1 MATGRIESGQISLRP
16 AGGVPMQQ
24 IGMQQT
30 DYGAQFRQEAQGQN
44 ALAQLVDR
52 MSQSSMQMAGEFFK
66 EQAMID
72 VANTPLTPAQL
83 EMAKNGDMS
92 FLEGGSRLNL
102 YDATLRKAR
111 SMELASAFDTEAKAK
126 VVEIQADVEAG
137 TLNSKQAAEKLNTMA
152 SGFAKSLA
160 QVDADA
166 ALRFTAS
173 MGVYSKTVMAE
184 AYKLEA
190 KRKKELA
197 GLALDADYTNT
208 MKLVEPAI
216 GQGFLVD
223 AAGKEV
229 PIDNILSVHRK
240 SFVDK
245 AFVAG
250 GLQMAQQYG
259 EKFDKAVAEAKVNA
273 ATKIAISDAYIDDS
287 VAGLKK
293 LRSGDLGRMSA
304 VFMAMPQDDKDKVVA
319 NFMTAVRQRKEGI
332 ESNLYQSNQTADVLL
347 RQFYSSRNLAEQRSL
362 FQQLSTMPV
371 SPEKLKTARAFIDD
385 QTNAGRATDDLE
397 AFGRVS
403 QRVALGLA
411 TSAEI
416 INGPFTNGTKRELM
430 RAKSNPADDINFAT
444 NQINLAVGIQ
454 SGNLPPE
461 LTAPEARQLAV
472 QTRNQLVMQ
481 INQFAR
487 TPNEKGILP
496 SPSEVRQQG
505 IDLAK
510 QASSNMAGAFNKVA
524 ETHKQSALSQLPE
537 LTGVDLTNEAAV
549 ADAFA
554 KATKRKADPTKIN
567 FARDSIKNYRENLNK
582 AKEGQ
587 K

>member
-1 MATGRIESGQISLRP
+1 MATGRIESGQISLRA

-184 AYKLEA
+184 AYKLEV
-190 KRKKELA
+190 KRKKEQA
-197 GLALDADYTNT
+197 GLTLEADYTNT

-216 GQGFLVD
+216 GQGFVPD
-223 AAGKEV
+223 ASGKEIPV
-229 PIDNILSVHRK
+229 DNILAVHRK

-273 ATKIAISDAYIDDS
+273 ATKIALGDAYMDDS
-287 VAGLKK
+287 VIGLNK

-319 NFMTAVRQRKEGI
+319 NFMTAVSQREKVRKEAQDEKDRQALTEFIPVYNQAMALPEGNAKRKQLIGQIAKMAEANPKMVPLGVLADLQKPSTEGNSMVEFNALAQIYDGRITSAEQIYQLPGLNGKQKVNLLGKLVSEDRRNDSELDRGI
-332 ESNLYQSNQTADVLL
+332 SRLAGIPVIPGQMVVIDPKGKEWERRLTLSAQATEIKAKAMAEGKVLTNNDVL
-347 RQFYSSRNLAEQRSL
+347 RQLETNIEQSRN
-362 FQQLSTMPV
+362 T
-371 SPEKLKTARAFIDD
+371 EKAKTARK
-385 QTNAGRATDDLE
+385 QLE
-397 AFGRVS
+397 AYEKSDWV
-403 QRVALGLA
+403 
-411 TSAEI
+411 
-416 INGPFTNGTKRELM
+416 NGKITRD
-430 RAKSNPADDINFAT
+430 S
-444 NQINLAVGIQ
+444 
-454 SGNLPPE
+454 LPTLE
-461 LTAPEARQLAV
+461 
-472 QTRNQLVMQ
+472 
-481 INQFAR
+481 
-487 TPNEKGILP
+487 
-496 SPSEVRQQG
+496 
-505 IDLAK
+505 
-510 QASSNMAGAFNKVA
+510 
-524 ETHKQSALSQLPE
+524 
-537 LTGVDLTNEAAV
+537 
-549 ADAFA
+549 
-554 KATKRKADPTKIN
+554 RKAGNDRRKLNELNRI
-567 FARDSIKNYRENLNK
+567 RNLLND
-582 AKEGQ
+582 AEGN
-587 K
+587 

>member
-1 MATGRIESGQISLRP
+1 MATGRIESGQISLRA

-72 VANTPLTPAQL
+72 VANSPLTPAQL

-166 ALRFTAS
+166 AMRFTAS

-184 AYKLEA
+184 AYKLEV
-190 KRKKELA
+190 KRKKEQA
-197 GLALDADYTNT
+197 GLTLEADYTNT

-216 GQGFLVD
+216 GQGFVPD
-223 AAGKEV
+223 ASGKEIPV
-229 PIDNILSVHRK
+229 DNILAVHRK

-273 ATKIAISDAYIDDS
+273 ATKIALGNAYMDDAVI
-287 VAGLKK
+287 GLNK

-319 NFMTAVRQRKEGI
+319 NFMTAVSQREKVNKEAQDEKDRQALTEFIPVYNQAMALPEGNAKRKQLIGQIAKMAEANPKMVPLGVLADLQKPSTEGNSMVEFNALAQI
-332 ESNLYQSNQTADVLL
+332 YDGRITSAEQIYQLPGLNGKQKVNLLGKLVSEDRRNDSELDRGISRLAGIPVIPGQMVVIDPKGKEWERRLTLSAQATEIKAKAMAEGKVLTNNDVL
-347 RQFYSSRNLAEQRSL
+347 RQLETNIEQSRN
-362 FQQLSTMPV
+362 T
-371 SPEKLKTARAFIDD
+371 EKAKTARK
-385 QTNAGRATDDLE
+385 QLE
-397 AFGRVS
+397 AYEKSDWV
-403 QRVALGLA
+403 
-411 TSAEI
+411 
-416 INGPFTNGTKRELM
+416 NGKITRD
-430 RAKSNPADDINFAT
+430 S
-444 NQINLAVGIQ
+444 
-454 SGNLPPE
+454 LPTLE
-461 LTAPEARQLAV
+461 
-472 QTRNQLVMQ
+472 
-481 INQFAR
+481 
-487 TPNEKGILP
+487 
-496 SPSEVRQQG
+496 
-505 IDLAK
+505 
-510 QASSNMAGAFNKVA
+510 
-524 ETHKQSALSQLPE
+524 
-537 LTGVDLTNEAAV
+537 
-549 ADAFA
+549 
-554 KATKRKADPTKIN
+554 RKAGNDRRKLNELNRI
-567 FARDSIKNYRENLNK
+567 RNLLND
-582 AKEGQ
+582 AEGN
-587 K
+587 

>member
-72 VANTPLTPAQL
+72 VANSPLTPAQL

-184 AYKLEA
+184 AYKLEV
-190 KRKKELA
+190 KRNKEKA

-229 PIDNILSVHRK
+229 PIDNILAVHRK

-259 EKFDKAVAEAKVNA
+259 ERFDKAVAEAKVNA
-273 ATKIAISDAYIDDS
+273 ATKIALGDAYMADTVI
-287 VAGLKK
+287 GYNK

-304 VFMAMPQDDKDKVVA
+304 VFMEMPQDDKDKVVK
-319 NFMTAVRQRKEGI
+319 NFMTAVSYREKVNKEAQDEKDRQALTEFIPVYNQVMSLPEGNAKRKQLIGQIAKMAEANPKMVPLGVLADLQKPSTEGNSMV
-332 ESNLYQSNQTADVLL
+332 EFNA
-347 RQFYSSRNLAEQRSL
+347 LAQ
-362 FQQLSTMPV
+362 
-371 SPEKLKTARAFIDD
+371 IYD
-385 QTNAGRATDDLE
+385 GRI
-397 AFGRVS
+397 
-403 QRVALGLA
+403 
-411 TSAEI
+411 TSAEQI
-416 INGPFTNGTKRELM
+416 YQLPGLNGKQKVNLLGKLVSEDRRNDSELDRGISRLAGIPVIPGQMVVIDPKGKEWERRLTLSAQATEIKAKAMAEGKVLTNNDVIRQLEAGIEQSRNTEAAKAARTKLQNYEKSEWINGRITRDSL
-430 RAKSNPADDINFAT
+430 PA
-444 NQINLAVGIQ
+444 L
-454 SGNLPPE
+454 E
-461 LTAPEARQLAV
+461 
-472 QTRNQLVMQ
+472 
-481 INQFAR
+481 
-487 TPNEKGILP
+487 
-496 SPSEVRQQG
+496 
-505 IDLAK
+505 
-510 QASSNMAGAFNKVA
+510 
-524 ETHKQSALSQLPE
+524 
-537 LTGVDLTNEAAV
+537 
-549 ADAFA
+549 
-554 KATKRKADPTKIN
+554 RKAGTDKRRVN
-567 FARDSIKNYRENLNK
+567 ELNDIKRLLDK
-582 AKEGQ
+582 ADGGN
-587 K
+587 

>member
-1 MATGRIESGQISLRP
+1 
-16 AGGVPMQQ
+16 MQQ

-72 VANTPLTPAQL
+72 VANSPLTPAQL

-184 AYKLEA
+184 AYKLEV
-190 KRKKELA
+190 KRNKEKA

-229 PIDNILSVHRK
+229 PIDNILAVHRK

-259 EKFDKAVAEAKVNA
+259 ERFDKAVAEAKVNA
-273 ATKIAISDAYIDDS
+273 ATKIALGDAYMADTVI
-287 VAGLKK
+287 GYNK

-304 VFMAMPQDDKDKVVA
+304 VFMEMPQDDKDKVVK
-319 NFMTAVRQRKEGI
+319 NFMTAVSYREKVNKEAQDEKDRQALTEFIPVYNQVMSLPEGNAKRKQLIGQIAKMAEANPKMVPLGVLADLQKPSTEGNSMV
-332 ESNLYQSNQTADVLL
+332 EFNA
-347 RQFYSSRNLAEQRSL
+347 LAQ
-362 FQQLSTMPV
+362 
-371 SPEKLKTARAFIDD
+371 IYD
-385 QTNAGRATDDLE
+385 GRI
-397 AFGRVS
+397 
-403 QRVALGLA
+403 
-411 TSAEI
+411 TSAEQI
-416 INGPFTNGTKRELM
+416 YQLPGLNGKQKVNLLGKLVSEDRRNDSELDRGISRLAGIPVIPGQMVVIDPKGKEWERRLTLSAQATEIKAKAMAEGKVLTNNDVIRQLEAGIEQSRNTEAAKAARTKLQNYEKSEWINGRITRDSL
-430 RAKSNPADDINFAT
+430 PA
-444 NQINLAVGIQ
+444 L
-454 SGNLPPE
+454 E
-461 LTAPEARQLAV
+461 
-472 QTRNQLVMQ
+472 
-481 INQFAR
+481 
-487 TPNEKGILP
+487 
-496 SPSEVRQQG
+496 
-505 IDLAK
+505 
-510 QASSNMAGAFNKVA
+510 
-524 ETHKQSALSQLPE
+524 
-537 LTGVDLTNEAAV
+537 
-549 ADAFA
+549 
-554 KATKRKADPTKIN
+554 RKAGTDKRRVN
-567 FARDSIKNYRENLNK
+567 ELNDIKRLLDK
-582 AKEGQ
+582 ADGGN
-587 K
+587 

>member
-1 MATGRIESGQISLRP
+1 MATGRIESGQISLRA

-72 VANTPLTPAQL
+72 VANSPLTPAQL

-166 ALRFTAS
+166 AMRFTAS

-184 AYKLEA
+184 AYKLEV
-190 KRKKELA
+190 KRKKEQA
-197 GLALDADYTNT
+197 GLTLEADYTNT
-208 MKLVEPAI
+208 IKLVEPAI
-216 GQGFLVD
+216 GQGFVLD
-223 AAGKEV
+223 ASGKEIPV
-229 PIDNILSVHRK
+229 DNILAVHRK

-259 EKFDKAVAEAKVNA
+259 DKFDKAVAEAKVNA
-273 ATKIAISDAYIDDS
+273 ATKTALGDAYMDDS
-287 VAGLKK
+287 VIGLNK

-319 NFMTAVRQRKEGI
+319 NFMTAVSQREKVRKEAQDEKDRQALTEFI
-332 ESNLYQSNQTADVLL
+332 PVYNQAMALPEGNAKRKQLIGQIAKMAEANPKMVPLGVLADLQKPNTEGNSMVE
-347 RQFYSSRNLAEQRSL
+347 FNALAQ
-362 FQQLSTMPV
+362 
-371 SPEKLKTARAFIDD
+371 IYD
-385 QTNAGRATDDLE
+385 GRI
-397 AFGRVS
+397 
-403 QRVALGLA
+403 
-411 TSAEI
+411 TSAEQI
-416 INGPFTNGTKRELM
+416 YQLPGLNGKQ
-430 RAKSNPADDINFAT
+430 KV
-444 NQINLAVGIQ
+444 NLLGKLVSEDRRGQNSLDRTI
-454 SGNLPPE
+454 S
-461 LTAPEARQLAV
+461 QLAGITTIPGQV
-472 QTRNQLVMQ
+472 VVIDPKGTEFKLRQKYAAEAEAIRSQAAAEGKAMTPDQVGDILKKNVETRRN
-481 INQFAR
+481 
-487 TPNEKGILP
+487 
-496 SPSEVRQQG
+496 SEG
-505 IDLAK
+505 AK
-510 QASSNMAGAFNKVA
+510 QARDRLQKYESSEWINGRI
-524 ETHKQSALSQLPE
+524 TRDSLPALE
-537 LTGVDLTNEAAV
+537 
-549 ADAFA
+549 
-554 KATKRKADPTKIN
+554 RKAGTDKRRVN
-567 FARDSIKNYRENLNK
+567 ELNDIKKLLDK
-582 AKEGQ
+582 ADGDN
-587 K
+587 

>member
-1 MATGRIESGQISLRP
+1 MATGRIESGQISMRA

-184 AYKLEA
+184 AYKLEV
-190 KRKKELA
+190 KRNKEKA

-229 PIDNILSVHRK
+229 PIDNILAVHRK

-259 EKFDKAVAEAKVNA
+259 ERFDKAVAEAKVNA
-273 ATKIAISDAYIDDS
+273 ATKIALGDAYMADTVI
-287 VAGLKK
+287 GYNK

-304 VFMAMPQDDKDKVVA
+304 VFMAMPQDDKDKVVK
-319 NFMTAVRQRKEGI
+319 NFMTAVSYREKVNKEAQDEKDRQALTEFIPVYNQAMALPEGNAKRKQLIGQIAKMAEANPKMVPLGVLADLQKPNTEGNSMV
-332 ESNLYQSNQTADVLL
+332 E
-347 RQFYSSRNLAEQRSL
+347 F
-362 FQQLSTMPV
+362 
-371 SPEKLKTARAFIDD
+371 
-385 QTNAGRATDDLE
+385 NAMAQIYDGRI
-397 AFGRVS
+397 
-403 QRVALGLA
+403 
-411 TSAEI
+411 TSAEQI
-416 INGPFTNGTKRELM
+416 YQLPGLNGKQKVNLLGKLVSEDRRNDSELDRGISRLAGIPVIPGQMVVIDPKGKEWERRLTLSAQAAEIKAKAVAEGKVLTNNDVLRQLETGIEQSRNTEAAKAARTKLQNYEKSSWINGRITRDSLPALELKAGTDKRRVNEL
-430 RAKSNPADDINFAT
+430 NDI
-444 NQINLAVGIQ
+444 
-454 SGNLPPE
+454 
-461 LTAPEARQLAV
+461 
-472 QTRNQLVMQ
+472 
-481 INQFAR
+481 
-487 TPNEKGILP
+487 
-496 SPSEVRQQG
+496 
-505 IDLAK
+505 
-510 QASSNMAGAFNKVA
+510 
-524 ETHKQSALSQLPE
+524 
-537 LTGVDLTNEAAV
+537 
-549 ADAFA
+549 
-554 KATKRKADPTKIN
+554 KRLLDKADGGN
-567 FARDSIKNYRENLNK
+567 
-582 AKEGQ
+582 
-587 K
+587 